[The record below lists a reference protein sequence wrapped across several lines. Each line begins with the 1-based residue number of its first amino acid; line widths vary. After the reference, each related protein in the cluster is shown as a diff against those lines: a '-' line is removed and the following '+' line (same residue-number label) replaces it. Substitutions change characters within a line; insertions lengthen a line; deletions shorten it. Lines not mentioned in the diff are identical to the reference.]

1 MDRIEEVSLAIDFI
15 EANLTER
22 LNLDRIADA
31 VHYSKYHLHR
41 VFSDTVGLTVHE
53 YMKRRQLTESAK
65 LLVFSEKPIV
75 DIALLSGY
83 RSQQAF
89 TSAFTAMYKMPPN
102 MYRENE
108 RFYPLQLRF
117 DFERSYEMLDRKCR
131 VENYICHRGRNS
143 VLDGAGEVCDRRIP
157 VPGRG
162 GIYPGFEAE
171 NKDKTGADSKGQRA
185 CRRYPAVLL

>member
-1 MDRIEEVSLAIDFI
+1 MMDRIEEVSLAIDFI
-15 EANLTER
+15 ETNLTER

-89 TSAFTAMYKMPPN
+89 TSAFTAMYK
-102 MYRENE
+102 
-108 RFYPLQLRF
+108 
-117 DFERSYEMLDRKCR
+117 C
-131 VENYICHRGRNS
+131 
-143 VLDGAGEVCDRRIP
+143 RRICTGKTNGFIRCSLGLILKGVMRCWTEQK
-157 VPGRG
+157 VPGGKLHLPPRQK
-162 GIYPGFEAE
+162 F
-171 NKDKTGADSKGQRA
+171 RA
-185 CRRYPAVLL
+185 GWSW

>member
-1 MDRIEEVSLAIDFI
+1 MMDRIEEVALAIDFI

-89 TSAFTAMYKMPPN
+89 TS
-102 MYRENE
+102 
-108 RFYPLQLRF
+108 
-117 DFERSYEMLDRKCR
+117 
-131 VENYICHRGRNS
+131 YICHRGRNS
-143 VLDGAGEVCDRRIP
+143 VLDGAGEACDRRIP

>member
-1 MDRIEEVSLAIDFI
+1 MMDRIEEVSLAIDFI
-15 EANLTER
+15 ETNLTER

-108 RFYPLQLRF
+108 RF
-117 DFERSYEMLDRKCR
+117 
-131 VENYICHRGRNS
+131 
-143 VLDGAGEVCDRRIP
+143 
-157 VPGRG
+157 
-162 GIYPGFEAE
+162 
-171 NKDKTGADSKGQRA
+171 
-185 CRRYPAVLL
+185 

>member
-1 MDRIEEVSLAIDFI
+1 MMDRIEEVSLAIDFI

-108 RFYPLQLRF
+108 RFYPLQLRLILKGVMRCWT
-117 DFERSYEMLDRKCR
+117 EQK
-131 VENYICHRGRNS
+131 
-143 VLDGAGEVCDRRIP
+143 
-157 VPGRG
+157 VPGGKLHLPPRQK
-162 GIYPGFEAE
+162 F
-171 NKDKTGADSKGQRA
+171 RA
-185 CRRYPAVLL
+185 GWSW

>member
-1 MDRIEEVSLAIDFI
+1 M
-15 EANLTER
+15 
-22 LNLDRIADA
+22 
-31 VHYSKYHLHR
+31 
-41 VFSDTVGLTVHE
+41 
-53 YMKRRQLTESAK
+53 
-65 LLVFSEKPIV
+65 

-117 DFERSYEMLDRKCR
+117 DFERSYEMLDRTESAGWKITFAT
-131 VENYICHRGRNS
+131 EAEIPM
-143 VLDGAGEVCDRRIP
+143 LDGAGEACDRRIP

-171 NKDKTGADSKGQRA
+171 NKDKTGADSKDRGLA
-185 CRRYPAVLL
+185 AGILLFTYENGSIDFMGSHPLYRKRGVPKALLDKVMGELLRGRKVKYYHLPGR

>member
-89 TSAFTAMYKMPPN
+89 THPRRIFTEKLTSGYCSICLSNVSTLSGWGSMPDPHC
-102 MYRENE
+102 
-108 RFYPLQLRF
+108 RFANIGSIHCRSTDPRG
-117 DFERSYEMLDRKCR
+117 ERSR
-131 VENYICHRGRNS
+131 
-143 VLDGAGEVCDRRIP
+143 
-157 VPGRG
+157 
-162 GIYPGFEAE
+162 
-171 NKDKTGADSKGQRA
+171 
-185 CRRYPAVLL
+185 

>member
-65 LLVFSEKPIV
+65 LLI
-75 DIALLSGY
+75 
-83 RSQQAF
+83 
-89 TSAFTAMYKMPPN
+89 
-102 MYRENE
+102 
-108 RFYPLQLRF
+108 LRF
-117 DFERSYEMLDRKCR
+117 CRATGASRHLRVHSRPCIKCR
-131 VENYICHRGRNS
+131 RICTGKTN
-143 VLDGAGEVCDRRIP
+143 
-157 VPGRG
+157 
-162 GIYPGFEAE
+162 GFIRCSL
-171 NKDKTGADSKGQRA
+171 GLILKGVMR
-185 CRRYPAVLL
+185 C